1 MERMTAE
8 RGGLLYLEN
17 LKMNELIINADGT
30 VTIVGDAGSVS
41 GIIAEAVEAAT
52 IPAELDDGGNETKAA
67 IVPDADTLMVE
78 ITAEDLKTHEW
89 RIPKARVER
98 LEQIRGDRNVKLK
111 ELDLEYQ
118 LADEGVHP
126 DGLDKP
132 AVAAKKVALRDL
144 PPAVETHL
152 ATLEN
157 TDDISAYV
165 PAALE

>member
-1 MERMTAE
+1 
-8 RGGLLYLEN
+8 
-17 LKMNELIINADGT
+17 MNELIINADGT
-30 VTIVGDAGSVS
+30 VTTVGDAGSVS

-52 IPAELDDGGNETKAA
+52 IPAERDIDGNEVTPE

-89 RIPKARVER
+89 RLPKARVDR
-98 LEQIRGDRNVKLK
+98 LEEIRGDRNEKLK

-126 DGLDKP
+126 TGLDKT

>member
-1 MERMTAE
+1 
-8 RGGLLYLEN
+8 
-17 LKMNELIINADGT
+17 MNELIVNADGT
-30 VTIVGDAGSVS
+30 VTVVGDAGSVS
-41 GIIAEAVEAAT
+41 GIIAEAVKAAT
-52 IPAELDDGGNETKAA
+52 IPAERDIDGIETKAA
-67 IVPDADTLMVE
+67 IVPEADTLMVE
-78 ITAEDLKTHEW
+78 ISAEDLKTHEW
-89 RIPKARVER
+89 RLPKARVER
-98 LEQIRGDRNVKLK
+98 LEEIRGVRNGKLK

-126 DGLDKP
+126 TGLDKT

-144 PPAVETHL
+144 PPDVETHL

>member
-1 MERMTAE
+1 
-8 RGGLLYLEN
+8 
-17 LKMNELIINADGT
+17 MNELIVNADGT
-30 VTIVGDAGSVS
+30 VTVVGDAGSVS

-52 IPAELDDGGNETKAA
+52 IPAERDIDFNIITPE

-89 RIPKARVER
+89 RLPKVRVDR
-98 LEQIRGDRNVKLK
+98 LEQIRGVRNGKLK
-111 ELDLEYQ
+111 DLDLEYQ

-126 DGLDKP
+126 TGLDKT

>member
-1 MERMTAE
+1 
-8 RGGLLYLEN
+8 
-17 LKMNELIINADGT
+17 MNELIVNADGT
-30 VTIVGDAGSVS
+30 VTVVGDAGSVS
-41 GIIAEAVEAAT
+41 GIIADAVEAAT
-52 IPAELDDGGNETKAA
+52 IPAERDDDFNIITPE

-89 RIPKARVER
+89 RLPKARVER
-98 LEQIRGDRNVKLK
+98 LEEIRGVRNGKLK

-126 DGLDKP
+126 TGLDKA

>member
-1 MERMTAE
+1 
-8 RGGLLYLEN
+8 
-17 LKMNELIINADGT
+17 MNELIINADGT
-30 VTIVGDAGSVS
+30 VTVVGDAGSVS

-52 IPAELDDGGNETKAA
+52 IPAERDIDGNEITPE

-78 ITAEDLKTHEW
+78 ISAEDLKTHEW
-89 RIPKARVER
+89 RLPKARVER
-98 LEQIRGDRNVKLK
+98 LEEIRGERNAKLK
-111 ELDLEYQ
+111 ELDVEYQ

-126 DGLDKP
+126 DGLDKTDV
-132 AVAAKKVALRDL
+132 AVKKVALRDL

-152 ATLEN
+152 ATLDN

>member
-1 MERMTAE
+1 
-8 RGGLLYLEN
+8 
-17 LKMNELIINADGT
+17 MNELIVNADGT

-41 GIIAEAVEAAT
+41 GIIADAVKAAT
-52 IPAELDDGGNETKAA
+52 IPAERDDDFNIIAPE

-78 ITAEDLKTHEW
+78 ITADDLKTHEW
-89 RIPKARVER
+89 RLPKARVER
-98 LEQIRGDRNVKLK
+98 LEEIRGDRNGKLK

-126 DGLDKP
+126 TGLDKA

>member
-1 MERMTAE
+1 
-8 RGGLLYLEN
+8 
-17 LKMNELIINADGT
+17 MNELIVNADGT
-30 VTIVGDAGSVS
+30 YTVVGDAGSVS

-52 IPAELDDGGNETKAA
+52 IPAERDMDGVETKAA
-67 IVPDADTLMVE
+67 IVPEADTLMVE
-78 ITAEDLKTHEW
+78 VTAEDLKTHEW
-89 RIPKARVER
+89 RLPKARVDR
-98 LEQIRGDRNVKLK
+98 LEEIRGVRNGKLK

-126 DGLDKP
+126 TGLDKT

>member
-1 MERMTAE
+1 MS
-8 RGGLLYLEN
+8 
-17 LKMNELIINADGT
+17 NELIINADGT
-30 VTIVGDAGSVS
+30 ITCVGDAGSVS
-41 GIIAEAVEAAT
+41 GIIADAVEAAT
-52 IPAELDDGGNETKAA
+52 IPAEYDDDGIETKAA

-78 ITAEDLKTHEW
+78 VTAEDLKTHEW
-89 RIPKARVER
+89 RLPKARVER
-98 LEQIRGDRNVKLK
+98 LEEIRGVRNGKLK

-126 DGLDKP
+126 TGLDKA

-144 PPAVETHL
+144 PPDVETHL

-165 PAALE
+165 PDALE